1 MKHVFSVFSVACVVA
16 FTLFLSTTSSGC
28 KKEKG
33 DKGDTGVANMR
44 YSAWFDVPTFQP
56 VKNNAGDTVYFTQSV
71 DAPLITDSVL
81 NKGDIKVFVN
91 VGTAAAPNV
100 ISLPL
105 GTSLIPIFSKGK
117 ITFQGDDDYSTF
129 TSNGSKTWQYRY
141 VVLNGTIAG
150 RRANMSYQ
158 EVQQLLGIKD

>member
-1 MKHVFSVFSVACVVA
+1 VAI
-16 FTLFLSTTSSGC
+16 FTIFLSTTNVSC
-28 KKEKG
+28 KKG
-33 DKGDTGVANMR
+33 DTGPKGDTGVANMR
-44 YSAWFDVPTFQP
+44 YSAWFDVPTFQA
-56 VKNNAGDTVYFTQSV
+56 VTNTAGDTVYYYQQQV
-71 DAPLITDSVL
+71 DAPLITDSAL

-129 TSNGSKTWQYRY
+129 TQSGSKYWQYRY
-141 VVLNGTIAG
+141 VVLDGTIAG
-150 RRANMSYQ
+150 RRAANMSYK
-158 EVQQLLGIKD
+158 EVQQLLGLKD